1 MKSYDYTHRD
11 GILELNWDQVAALA
25 QHLAVALAAA
35 GADTVVGIA
44 RAGLLPAVIVAAALR
59 CDLWPV
65 RVTRREQDSVTY
77 ATPQWKVDV
86 APEVAG
92 HTVAVIDEM
101 ADTGETLALVAK
113 RVQARGAARVI
124 TASLCAHTW
133 ADPRPAH
140 VALTTDALVI
150 FPWDRRVLVNGRW
163 APHPELEEALR
174 AQQQRKQESKP

>member
-1 MKSYDYTHRD
+1 MKSYDYAHRD
-11 GILELNWDQVAALA
+11 GILELTWDEVAALS
-25 QHLAVALAAA
+25 HRLAAELAAA
-35 GADTVVGIA
+35 GVDTVVGIA

-65 RVTRREQDSVTY
+65 RVTRREQDTVTY
-77 ATPQWKVDV
+77 ATPQWRVDV
-86 APEVAG
+86 SPEVAG
-92 HTVAVIDEM
+92 RTVAVVDEM
-101 ADTGETLALVAK
+101 ADTGETLALVAA

-150 FPWDRRVLVNGRW
+150 FPWDRQVLVNGHW
-163 APHPELEEALR
+163 APHPELAQAIR
-174 AQQQRKQESKP
+174 AQQQRK